1 MKQKCYQ
8 RRAVAQAG
16 REIQQRA
23 RRKLSP
29 EAKALS

>member
-8 RRAVAQAG
+8 RRAVEQAV
-16 REIQQRA
+16 REIKQRA